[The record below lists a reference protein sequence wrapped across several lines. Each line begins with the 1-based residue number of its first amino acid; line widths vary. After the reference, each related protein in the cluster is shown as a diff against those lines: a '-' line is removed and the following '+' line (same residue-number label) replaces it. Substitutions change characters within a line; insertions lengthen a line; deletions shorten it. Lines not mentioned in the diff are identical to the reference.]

1 MINFKLNYLALSHLG
16 LRELSEKMDE
26 IKKKGRSATAP
37 TVVAAVASQSLEVR
51 LMNVSVPGGVD
62 HLRNLFSVV
71 WRQQTSCTNLRL
83 RSAALW
89 ARACVHG
96 CAM

>member
-16 LRELSEKMDE
+16 ELSEKMDG

-71 WRQQTSCTNLRL
+71 WRQQTSCTIRL

-89 ARACVHG
+89 ARACVRG